1 MAECLVLLESA
12 AKRGLF
18 VTVVNT
24 KVNDGSKNIMYYPT
38 AEKLLELGVHQVYE
52 PPTGQNFSITECA
65 NHLHTIQSQQNLR
78 FLGVLPLREAMVD
91 HSDLLAALLGLT
103 VHNDLG
109 TASARRDK
117 ALMKQTVANAG
128 LRVAKYARL
137 TARDGSDVRKAVEEL
152 ELEFPVVVKTPRG
165 MSTCDVYICD
175 SMEEAIARSAQIV
188 KSVGPDG
195 TKANFSLLEEFLGGT
210 EFAVNLIACPTTYR
224 GVQVTD
230 IWQYDKINTDGAM
243 VNRWQTMVDPHD
255 PKYAAMVRYA
265 EGVCRAV
272 GIKYGLGH
280 CEIKAKWDEQK
291 QKWYDPCMIEIGAR
305 LAGGR
310 KAIMASKTV
319 PGWNPFDAMLDAHCG
334 FPLRVPPSFSPVKVA
349 RHVYVP
355 SDKTGILRSYTGDDF
370 KRLPSYDDH
379 VILGEVG
386 KPIKRAVDLM
396 SFAGFVWLV
405 GTQEQIERD
414 ANDARDN
421 FKVEVDPLP
430 EATNGAAAGS

>member
-1 MAECLVLLESA
+1 LVLLESA

-24 KVNDGSKNIMYYPT
+24 KVNDGSKNTMLNPT
-38 AEKLLELGVHQVYE
+38 AEKLLEIGVHQVYE
-52 PPTGQNFSITECA
+52 PPTGQKFSVTECA

-91 HSDLLAALLGLT
+91 HSDILAALLGLT

-109 TASARRDK
+109 NASARRDK
-117 ALMKQTVANAG
+117 ALMKATVANAG

-137 TARDGSDVRKAVEEL
+137 TARDGSDLPEAVKEL

-165 MSTCDVYICD
+165 MSTCDVYICQ
-175 SMEEAIARSAQIV
+175 SMEEAVERSAQIV
-188 KSVGPDG
+188 RSVGPDG

-210 EFAVNLIACPTTYR
+210 EFAVNLIATPTTYR

-230 IWQYDKINTDGAM
+230 IWQYDKVNLDGAM
-243 VNRWQTMVDPHD
+243 VNRWQTMVNPHD
-255 PKYAAMVRYA
+255 PKFSAMVRYA

-280 CEIKAKWDEQK
+280 CEIKAKWDEQR
-291 QKWYDPCMIEIGAR
+291 QRWVDPCMIEIGAR

-310 KAIMASKTV
+310 KAIMAGKTI

-334 FPLRVPPSFSPVKVA
+334 FPLRVPPSFTPAKIA
-349 RHVYVP
+349 RQVYVP
-355 SDKTGILRSYTGDDF
+355 SDKTGTLQSVTGDDF
-370 KRLPSYDDH
+370 SRLPSYDDH
-379 VILGEVG
+379 MMLCEVG
-386 KPIKRAVDLM
+386 KPVKRSVDLM
-396 SFAGFVWLV
+396 SFAGYVWLT

-414 ANDARDN
+414 AADARDN
-421 FKVEVDPLP
+421 FKVEIKVDDIL
-430 EATNGAAAGS
+430 AAQGESSCSGS

>member
-38 AEKLLELGVHQVYE
+38 AEKLLELGVDQVYE

-78 FLGVLPLREAMVD
+78 FLGVLPLRETMVD

-128 LRVAKYARL
+128 LRDAKYARL

-152 ELEFPVVVKTPRG
+152 ELDFPVVVKTPRG

-195 TKANFSLLEEFLGGT
+195 TKANFSFL
-210 EFAVNLIACPTTYR
+210 R
-224 GVQVTD
+224 SS
-230 IWQYDKINTDGAM
+230 
-243 VNRWQTMVDPHD
+243 
-255 PKYAAMVRYA
+255 
-265 EGVCRAV
+265 
-272 GIKYGLGH
+272 
-280 CEIKAKWDEQK
+280 
-291 QKWYDPCMIEIGAR
+291 
-305 LAGGR
+305 LA
-310 KAIMASKTV
+310 
-319 PGWNPFDAMLDAHCG
+319 
-334 FPLRVPPSFSPVKVA
+334 
-349 RHVYVP
+349 VP
-355 SDKTGILRSYTGDDF
+355 SSL
-370 KRLPSYDDH
+370 
-379 VILGEVG
+379 
-386 KPIKRAVDLM
+386 
-396 SFAGFVWLV
+396 
-405 GTQEQIERD
+405 
-414 ANDARDN
+414 
-421 FKVEVDPLP
+421 
-430 EATNGAAAGS
+430 